1 MVEALRQFFEL
12 NRIIILFVYGLVF
25 FVLGLAIALQSRSY
39 SRLNLAR
46 ALGWLAAF
54 GLTHGLHEWGDI
66 FIPIQATYLS
76 ASLVRALQILQVIL
90 LAVSFACLLQFG
102 VSTLRPLRGRWR
114 WLAVAPVAMFAAWM
128 LGFIALGLRLAPD
141 TETWLRQGS
150 IFARYLL
157 GFPGGLLSAYGLRHQ
172 AMTRIAP
179 LGLPH
184 IVGTLRVAGFAL
196 VGYAFFGGLI
206 GPPADFFPANVLNSE
221 TVVAT
226 IGVPPPVLRSLVGLA
241 MTIAVIRGLEIF
253 DVEVERRI
261 EKMERAQI
269 VAMERERI
277 GRELHDNVIQ
287 GIYSAGLMIESARR
301 QLNGQSVLAPT
312 LDRAM
317 VTLNQAISDLRRYIF
332 ELRPEE
338 QPTDLAEGLRRL
350 AEDARLRSLVE
361 VHLELDLPE
370 GIRLSPI
377 RTGHILAITGEALSN
392 VARHSR
398 AQHAQVR
405 AWSHNGRL
413 RLVIR
418 DNGVGFS
425 PGDLAAEHGSGQG
438 GGMGL
443 RNMRDRARL
452 LGGELTIESQP
463 GQGTTVILDV
473 PWEELG

>member
-1 MVEALRQFFEL
+1 MIEALRQFFEL
-12 NRIIILFVYGLVF
+12 NRIIILFIYGLVF

-76 ASLVRALQILQVIL
+76 APFVRALQILQVIL

-114 WLAVAPVAMFAAWM
+114 WLAALPPALLTAWA
-128 LGFIALGLRLAPD
+128 LWFIALALRLAPD
-141 TETWLRQGS
+141 VETWLRQGN
-150 IFARYLL
+150 ILARYLL

-196 VGYAFFGGLI
+196 IGYAIFGGLI
-206 GPPADFFPANVLNSE
+206 GPPEDFFPANVLNSE
-221 TVVAT
+221 TVIAT
-226 IGVPPPVLRSLVGLA
+226 IGVPPPVLRSLVGLI
-241 MTIAVIRGLEIF
+241 MTMAVIRALEVF

-269 VAMERERI
+269 VAIERERI

-287 GIYSAGLMIESARR
+287 GIYSAGLMIESARH
-301 QLNGQSVLAPT
+301 QLNGHSALAPT

-317 VTLNQAISDLRRYIF
+317 VTLNQAINDLRRYIF
-332 ELRPEE
+332 ELRPQE
-338 QPTDLAEGLRRL
+338 QITDLAEGLRRL

-370 GIRLSPI
+370 GMSLSPT
-377 RTGHILAITGEALSN
+377 RTSHILAITGEALSN
-392 VARHSR
+392 VARHSH
-398 AQHAQVR
+398 AQQAQVR
-405 AWSHNGRL
+405 AWSEDGRL
-413 RLVIR
+413 RLVIQ

-425 PGDLAAEHGSGQG
+425 PGAPAAEYGTGPS

-473 PWEELG
+473 PWEESE

>member
-1 MVEALRQFFEL
+1 MIEALRQFFEL
-12 NRIIILFVYGLVF
+12 NRIIILFIYGLVF

-76 ASLVRALQILQVIL
+76 PPFVRALQILQVIL
-90 LAVSFACLLQFG
+90 LAVSFTCLLQFG
-102 VSTLRPLRGRWR
+102 VSTLRPLRGRR
-114 WLAVAPVAMFAAWM
+114 RGLVVMPAAMLAAWA
-128 LGFIALGLRLAPD
+128 LWFIALGLRLAPD
-141 TETWLRQGS
+141 VEAWLRQGS

-196 VGYAFFGGLI
+196 IGYAVFGGLI
-206 GPPADFFPANVLNSE
+206 GPPGDFFPANVLNSE

-226 IGVPPPVLRSLVGLA
+226 IGVPPPVLRSLVGLI
-241 MTIAVIRGLEIF
+241 MTIAVIRALEVF

-261 EKMERAQI
+261 EKMEQAQI

-301 QLNGQSVLAPT
+301 QLNGHSALAPA

-317 VTLNQAISDLRRYIF
+317 VTLNEAISDLRRYIF

-338 QPTDLAEGLRRL
+338 RVTDLAEGLRRL

-370 GIRLSPI
+370 GINLPPT
-377 RTGHILAITGEALSN
+377 RTGHILAITAEALSN
-392 VARHSR
+392 VARHSH
-398 AQHAQVR
+398 AHQAQVR
-405 AWSHNGRL
+405 AWSEDRHL
-413 RLVIR
+413 RLVIQ

-425 PGDLAAEHGSGQG
+425 PGDRTAKQDSGQG

-463 GQGTTVILDV
+463 GQGTTVRLDV
-473 PWEELG
+473 PWEELR